1 MALVALKYDVTI
13 YGFELMKNHIHI
25 ILSATGAVCLEVFD
39 FILSRLRRRLKED
52 GFPLP
57 PDDYGFKL
65 VPIMDQDTMRR
76 QAIYMVRNPYEKGYC
91 LPGGYLWGSDYLI
104 FNLAGQAIRGQRV
117 DSVSVRQM
125 RVMLGSKEVLPP
137 DWEVHPELGV
147 LPRSYV
153 RYQKIEKLFGSVKE
167 FVTRVVKDYES
178 FAFVAKSLGEE
189 LVLSEEEAREMVAAE
204 AAAMYSGMT
213 LRELTAEE
221 KYRLAARIHQ
231 KYGMAPE
238 PLAQA
243 LGLRE
248 RVVRQVLT
256 SKDFGIRRAFSERG

>member
-1 MALVALKYDVTI
+1 MGKIV
-13 YGFELMKNHIHI
+13 IHI
-25 ILSATGAVCLEVFD
+25 PGFGEKRSIYTAENISNAAAQAGQTFDMAKVKAGRYGSALGSAPIVLDPYFD
-39 FILSRLRRRLKED
+39 QLRTD
-52 GFPLP
+52 GSHYDNNLLLRTA
-57 PDDYGFKL
+57 DMKTVIEIIDARIDVDHQNDIKS
-65 VPIMDQDTMRR
+65 T
-76 QAIYMVRNPYEKGYC
+76 A
-91 LPGGYLWGSDYLI
+91 
-104 FNLAGQAIRGQRV
+104 LAGRR
-117 DSVSVRQM
+117 
-125 RVMLGSKEVLPP
+125 
-137 DWEVHPELGV
+137 
-147 LPRSYV
+147 
-153 RYQKIEKLFGSVKE
+153 GSVKE

-189 LVLSEEEAREMVAAE
+189 LVLSEEEAREVVAAE